1 LGLPALNC
9 GNRSVIRVFNWNIAM
24 SVNPSN
30 PWQPTTR
37 YHKPAV
43 LGQPLDDPAGWT
55 RDDLTQSQAYLYRLS
70 DAEVADIVDGV
81 ARVEALG
88 LDIKDITKEDFVL
101 PVFGPVLDDLR
112 EEIIHGRGF
121 VFLHGLPVVGRSRY
135 QQAAVFW
142 GIGSYVGRAV
152 SQNGKGH
159 LLGHVQ
165 NLGEEITSATGRG
178 YNSASALGFHA
189 DSCDIFGLCVLQTS
203 KSGGQHRMVS
213 SVTVYNEML
222 KRRPDLVQELA
233 FRYYRSRRG
242 ELPPGETDPWTRQP
256 VFSVT
261 DGYFAARGA
270 SSTIARSQGMPGVPD
285 LTPGQNEAIALYGA
299 LALELAMDVDFE
311 LGDMSLVQNYVTLH
325 SRTRYEDWP
334 EPERKRHLLRL
345 WMSFDS
351 ARPLHDDIV
360 RDHNS
365 GILEA
370 GTVLHAP
377 MEAA

>member
-1 LGLPALNC
+1 MPYAL
-9 GNRSVIRVFNWNIAM
+9 
-24 SVNPSN
+24 SN
-30 PWQPTTR
+30 PWRPTSR
-37 YHKPAV
+37 AHGPAV
-43 LGQPLDDPAGWT
+43 LGQPIDEPYAWI
-55 RDDLTQSQAYLYRLS
+55 REDLVKSRAYLYCLS
-70 DAEVADIVDGV
+70 DAEVADILEAVD
-81 ARVEALG
+81 RVEG
-88 LDIKDITKEDFVL
+88 QGMDITDITRADFAL

-112 EEIIHGRGF
+112 TEIIHGRGF
-121 VFLHGLPVVGRSRY
+121 VFLRGLSVAGRSRY
-135 QQAAVFW
+135 RQAVAFW

-213 SVTVYNEML
+213 SITVYNEML
-222 KRRPDLVQELA
+222 KRRPEMVNELA
-233 FRYYRSRRG
+233 FRFYRSRRG

-270 SSTIARSQGMPGVPD
+270 SSTIARSQGMLGVPD
-285 LTPGQNEAIALYGA
+285 LTPAQNEAIDLYG
-299 LALELAMDVDFE
+299 ELAAEFSMDVDFE
-311 LGDMSLVQNYVTLH
+311 PGDISLVQNYVTLH

-334 EPERKRHLLRL
+334 DPDRKRHLLRL
-345 WMSFDS
+345 WMSFDG
-351 ARPLHDDIV
+351 ARPLHPDII
-360 RDHNS
+360 RDHQS
-365 GILEA
+365 GILET
-370 GTVLHAP
+370 GTVPHAP
-377 MEAA
+377 LEAA

>member
-1 LGLPALNC
+1 MLASP
-9 GNRSVIRVFNWNIAM
+9 
-24 SVNPSN
+24 PN
-30 PWQPTTR
+30 PWKPTSR
-37 YHKPAV
+37 AHRPAV
-43 LGQPLDDPAGWT
+43 LGQPIDEPCAWT
-55 RDDLTQSQAYLYRLS
+55 REDLAKSQAYLYRLS
-70 DAEVADIVDGV
+70 DAEVGDILDAVDRAERQGK
-81 ARVEALG
+81 
-88 LDIKDITKEDFVL
+88 DIKDINRADFAL
-101 PVFGPVLDDLR
+101 PVFGPVLDELR
-112 EEIIHGRGF
+112 AEIIHGRGF
-121 VFLHGLPVVGRSRY
+121 VFLRGLPVAGRSRY
-135 QQAAVFW
+135 QQAAAFW

-178 YNSASALGFHA
+178 YNSASALGFHS

-233 FRYYRSRRG
+233 FRFYRSRRG
-242 ELPPGETDPWTRQP
+242 ELPAGESDPWTRQP

-285 LTPGQNEAIALYGA
+285 LTPAQNEAIALYGA
-299 LALELAMDVDFE
+299 LAAELAMDVDFG
-311 LGDMSLVQNYVTLH
+311 LGDISLVQNYVTLH

-334 EPERKRHLLRL
+334 EPDRKRHLLRL
-345 WMSFDS
+345 WMSFDG
-351 ARPLHDDIV
+351 ARPLHPDII
-360 RDHNS
+360 RDHHA

-377 MEAA
+377 LEAA

>member
-1 LGLPALNC
+1 
-9 GNRSVIRVFNWNIAM
+9 
-24 SVNPSN
+24 
-30 PWQPTTR
+30 
-37 YHKPAV
+37 
-43 LGQPLDDPAGWT
+43 LGQSIDEPCAWT
-55 RDDLTQSQAYLYRLS
+55 RGDLVKSQAYLYCLS
-70 DAEVADIVDGV
+70 NAEAADILDAVD
-81 ARVEALG
+81 RVEDRG
-88 LDIKDITKEDFVL
+88 MDIKDIVRQDFDL
-101 PVFGPVLDDLR
+101 PVFGPVLEDLR

-121 VFLHGLPVVGRSRY
+121 VFLRGLPVTGRSRY
-135 QQAAVFW
+135 QQAAAFW

-178 YNSASALGFHA
+178 YNSASALGFHS

-222 KRRPDLVQELA
+222 KSRPDLVQELA
-233 FRYYRSRRG
+233 FRFYRSRRG
-242 ELPPGETDPWTRQP
+242 ELPPDETDPWTRQP

-285 LTPGQNEAIALYGA
+285 LTPAQNEAIALYGA
-299 LALELAMDVDFE
+299 LAAELAMDVDFE
-311 LGDMSLVQNYVTLH
+311 LGDISLVHNYVTLH

-334 EPERKRHLLRL
+334 EPDRRRHLLRL
-345 WMSFDS
+345 WMSFDG
-351 ARPLHDDIV
+351 ARPLHADII
-360 RDHNS
+360 RDHQS
-365 GILEA
+365 GILET

-377 MEAA
+377 LEAA

>member
-1 LGLPALNC
+1 MAVNLP
-9 GNRSVIRVFNWNIAM
+9 
-24 SVNPSN
+24 N

-37 YHKPAV
+37 YQKPAV
-43 LGQPLDDPAGWT
+43 LGQQLDDPAGW
-55 RDDLTQSQAYLYRLS
+55 RREQLAQNQAYLYRLS
-70 DAEVADIVDGV
+70 EAEVDDIVSAVD
-81 ARVEALG
+81 RVERQG
-88 LDIKDITKEDFVL
+88 MDIKDISHDDFTL
-101 PVFGPVLDDLR
+101 PIFGPVLADLR

-121 VFLHGLPVVGRSRY
+121 VFLRGLPVVDRSQY
-135 QQAAVFW
+135 QQAAAFW
-142 GIGSYVGRAV
+142 GIGSHIGRAV

-213 SVTVYNEML
+213 SVAVYNEML
-222 KRRPDLVQELA
+222 ERRPDLAQELA
-233 FRYYRSRRG
+233 FRFYRSRRG
-242 ELPPGETDPWTRQP
+242 ELPPGETGPWTRQP

-299 LALELAMDVDFE
+299 LAAELAMDVDFE
-311 LGDMSLVQNYVTLH
+311 LGDISLVQNYVTLH

-334 EPERKRHLLRL
+334 EPERMRHLLRL
-345 WMSFDS
+345 WMSFDG
-351 ARPLHDDIV
+351 ARPLHSDII
-360 RDHNS
+360 RDHDG

-377 MEAA
+377 LDAA

>member
-1 LGLPALNC
+1 MAASLP
-9 GNRSVIRVFNWNIAM
+9 
-24 SVNPSN
+24 N

-37 YHKPAV
+37 YHKPAE

-55 RDDLTQSQAYLYRLS
+55 REQLAQDQTYLYRLS
-70 DAEVADIVDGV
+70 EAEVDDITGAVD
-81 ARVEALG
+81 RVEG
-88 LDIKDITKEDFVL
+88 NGMDIKDITRRDFSL

-121 VFLHGLPVVGRSRY
+121 VFLRGLPVAGRSRY
-135 QQAAVFW
+135 QQAAAFW
-142 GIGSYVGRAV
+142 GIGSHIGRAV

-222 KRRPDLVQELA
+222 ERRPDLVQELA
-233 FRYYRSRRG
+233 FRFYRSRRG
-242 ELPPGETDPWTRQP
+242 ELPPGEIDPWTRQP

-261 DGYFAARGA
+261 DGSFAARGA
-270 SSTIARSQGMPGVPD
+270 SSTIARSRGMPGVPD
-285 LTPGQNEAIALYGA
+285 LTPAQNEAIALYGA
-299 LALELAMDVDFE
+299 LAAKLAVDVDFE
-311 LGDMSLVQNYVTLH
+311 LGDISLVQNYVTLH

-345 WMSFDS
+345 WMSFDG
-351 ARPLHDDIV
+351 ARPLHPDII
-360 RDHNS
+360 RDHDG

-377 MEAA
+377 LDAA

>member
-1 LGLPALNC
+1 
-9 GNRSVIRVFNWNIAM
+9 M
-24 SVNPSN
+24 SAN
-30 PWQPTTR
+30 PWQPTSR
-37 YHKPAV
+37 SHQPAT
-43 LGQPLDDPAGWT
+43 LGQPIDEPSAWT
-55 RDDLTQSQAYLYRLS
+55 REDLEASQAYLYRLS
-70 DAEVADIVDGV
+70 ELEMTDILDAVD
-81 ARVEALG
+81 RVEGRG
-88 LDIKDITKEDFVL
+88 LDIKDITRQDFAL
-101 PVFGPVLDDLR
+101 PAFGPVLEDLR

-121 VFLHGLPVVGRSRY
+121 VFLRGLPVAGRSIY
-135 QQAAVFW
+135 QQAAAFW
-142 GIGSYVGRAV
+142 GLGSHVGRAV

-159 LLGHVQ
+159 LLGHVR

-178 YNSASALGFHA
+178 YNSASALGFHS

-222 KRRPDLVQELA
+222 KRRPDLVQELT
-233 FRYYRSRRG
+233 FRFYRSRRG

-270 SSTIARSQGMPGVPD
+270 SSTIARAQGMPGVPD
-285 LTPGQNEAIALYGA
+285 LTPAQNEAIALYGA
-299 LALELAMDVDFE
+299 LAAELAMDVDFE
-311 LGDMSLVQNYVTLH
+311 LGDISLVQNYVTLH

-334 EPERKRHLLRL
+334 EAERKRHLLRL
-345 WMSFDS
+345 WLSFDG
-351 ARPLHDDIV
+351 ALPLHDDII

-365 GILEA
+365 GILEE

-377 MEAA
+377 LEAA